1 MTHISDVQCP
11 VTYGGVSV
19 DNRCIIYAD
28 VTCDCMYIRVIMA
41 SDYNF
46 VIFKHSIVICSWHA
60 KIELTYAET
69 VTQYIPNTEW

>member
-28 VTCDCMYIRVIMA
+28 VTCDCMYIRV
-41 SDYNF
+41 
-46 VIFKHSIVICSWHA
+46 FKERNHLRCYVSTTRCLGC
-60 KIELTYAET
+60 IE
-69 VTQYIPNTEW
+69 